1 MRCHIACAMAL
12 EEGAPRVGARVRPP
26 RNRRSASVTF
36 APLRLAGIRADGRRR
51 FAFPPA
57 LPGSGFETP
66 VQSGS
71 AGRLPL
77 RGQHRFGG
85 DLRQAALSCF
95 PFNRLCA

>member
-1 MRCHIACAMAL
+1 MAIA
-12 EEGAPRVGARVRPP
+12 ERTPRVGACVRPP
-26 RNRRSASVTF
+26 RHRRLASVTF

-57 LPGSGFETP
+57 LPGSGIETP
-66 VQSGS
+66 VQSCDLR
-71 AGRLPL
+71 GRLPL

-85 DLRQAALSCF
+85 NLRQAALSCF